1 MRSTWMSYREDER
14 RENEVWGFMGIEQTK
29 RYQQE
34 GGSNHKLKKTG
45 SDWYQTKK
53 NTEEH
58 LGENNKICLYDLQ

>member
-1 MRSTWMSYREDER
+1 MSYREDER

-34 GGSNHKLKKTG
+34 GGSNHKLKKNWIRLV
-45 SDWYQTKK
+45 SDQK